1 MNFDLELAEQLVY
14 LYKKLCSIDDFLI
27 IRECADGHIQF
38 SSRLGG
44 SYRNEHFNQIIHE
57 EPEIFFNKDVSEEQL
72 KEFYALSDKLVESFN
87 IGKPTH
93 FFQLNQDNR
102 NGHVSLVRTTLS
114 DFLDERK
121 GLLNLSIE
129 DNHVYAKLNS
139 NGGYKFSEYY
149 PTCKEAE
156 TEAIKLFNKE
166 TENFALVLQK
176 LNDEDL
182 DLTNGLTMLANSQGI
197 STPDFIKYMKDPD
210 LIPQD
215 HSAKSKFLNSVYK
228 ELFNYD
234 SSLNFAAVGLCFK
247 TTIKNLVTLLSQ
259 QKLEEKCLNEL
270 EPESYQGN
278 SYFTLDPKLTH
289 CCLYDPINGGG
300 PLGFE
305 IELSN
310 PVKIPLANAL
320 IDFFDGKSISSC
332 YTVAQIAREDELN
345 REYVQDVLKEQP
357 CHLMNDDEIKKA
369 EEKLLDY
376 NRANSKFQGKGR

>member
-1 MNFDLELAEQLVY
+1 MSNSVINKEDLTNLFKEYFEDNAILGNDHKYHIDLHTDDSTQSYLDEGVLEDLVRKAKKQSDLAQS
-14 LYKKLCSIDDFLI
+14 SIDDIANEILGEDISNYENYAISDFEHNFLETKGI
-27 IRECADGHIQF
+27 
-38 SSRLGG
+38 SSDLIDNDLDLY
-44 SYRNEHFNQIIHE
+44 SEFFEFVDDNCIFDSDIDQYIDDHE
-57 EPEIFFNKDVSEEQL
+57 
-72 KEFYALSDKLVESFN
+72 
-87 IGKPTH
+87 
-93 FFQLNQDNR
+93 
-102 NGHVSLVRTTLS
+102 VSLTVI
-114 DFLDERK
+114 LDNGDRNYEYS
-121 GLLNLSIE
+121 SI
-129 DNHVYAKLNS
+129 
-139 NGGYKFSEYY
+139 
-149 PTCKEAE
+149 PM
-156 TEAIKLFNKE
+156 
-166 TENFALVLQK
+166 LQK

>member
-1 MNFDLELAEQLVY
+1 MSNSVINKEDLTNLFKEYFEDNAILGNDHKYHIDLHTDDSTQSYLNEGVLEDLVRKAKKQSDLAQS
-14 LYKKLCSIDDFLI
+14 SIDDFANEILGEDISNYENYAISDFEHNFLATKGISSDLI
-27 IRECADGHIQF
+27 DNDLDLYSEFFEFVDDNCIFDSDIDQ
-38 SSRLGG
+38 
-44 SYRNEHFNQIIHE
+44 YIDDHE
-57 EPEIFFNKDVSEEQL
+57 
-72 KEFYALSDKLVESFN
+72 
-87 IGKPTH
+87 
-93 FFQLNQDNR
+93 
-102 NGHVSLVRTTLS
+102 VSLTVI
-114 DFLDERK
+114 LDNGDRNYEYS
-121 GLLNLSIE
+121 SI
-129 DNHVYAKLNS
+129 
-139 NGGYKFSEYY
+139 
-149 PTCKEAE
+149 PM
-156 TEAIKLFNKE
+156 
-166 TENFALVLQK
+166 LQK

-332 YTVAQIAREDELN
+332 YTVAQIAYEDELN

>member
-1 MNFDLELAEQLVY
+1 MSNSVLTKEDLTNLFKEYFEDNAILGNDHKYHIDLHTDDSTQSYLNEGVLEDLVRKAKKQSGLAQS
-14 LYKKLCSIDDFLI
+14 SIDDIANEILGEDISNYENYAISDFEHNFLATKGI
-27 IRECADGHIQF
+27 
-38 SSRLGG
+38 SSDLIDNDLDLY
-44 SYRNEHFNQIIHE
+44 SEFFEFVDDNCIFDSDIDQYIDDHE
-57 EPEIFFNKDVSEEQL
+57 
-72 KEFYALSDKLVESFN
+72 
-87 IGKPTH
+87 
-93 FFQLNQDNR
+93 
-102 NGHVSLVRTTLS
+102 VSLTVI
-114 DFLDERK
+114 LDNGDRNYEYS
-121 GLLNLSIE
+121 SI
-129 DNHVYAKLNS
+129 
-139 NGGYKFSEYY
+139 
-149 PTCKEAE
+149 PM
-156 TEAIKLFNKE
+156 
-166 TENFALVLQK
+166 LQT

>member
-1 MNFDLELAEQLVY
+1 MSNSVINKEDLTNLFKEYFEDNAILGNDHKYHIDLHTDDSTQSYLNEGVLEDLVRKAKKQSDLAQS
-14 LYKKLCSIDDFLI
+14 SIDDFANEILGEDISNYENYAISDFEHNFLATKGISSDLI
-27 IRECADGHIQF
+27 DNDLDLYSEFFEFVDDNCIFDSDIDQ
-38 SSRLGG
+38 
-44 SYRNEHFNQIIHE
+44 YIDDHE
-57 EPEIFFNKDVSEEQL
+57 
-72 KEFYALSDKLVESFN
+72 
-87 IGKPTH
+87 
-93 FFQLNQDNR
+93 
-102 NGHVSLVRTTLS
+102 VSLTVI
-114 DFLDERK
+114 LDK
-121 GLLNLSIE
+121 GDQDHEYSSIPLLQ
-129 DNHVYAKLNS
+129 D
-139 NGGYKFSEYY
+139 
-149 PTCKEAE
+149 
-156 TEAIKLFNKE
+156 
-166 TENFALVLQK
+166 
-176 LNDEDL
+176 LNDEDV
-182 DLTNGLTMLANSQGI
+182 DLTDSQDEINNNGLTMLANSQGI

-228 ELFNYD
+228 ELFNYV

-332 YTVAQIAREDELN
+332 YTVAQIACEDELN
-345 REYVQDVLKEQP
+345 REYVQDVLKERP